1 MNHTAPRVKF
11 GSCIF
16 VPTGFGAAARAYMH
30 AMHAAGVELTICN
43 ISRYQEIYVPDDLA
57 LALLDR
63 PLDAQMILWHTEPN
77 AMTSEQ
83 TPLPNTIVQST
94 WEADALP
101 AHYLSALERVRE
113 IWVPSSFNAEVFR
126 RQLNVPVY
134 QIPHPIP
141 LQYQQ
146 AESVEELNEGL
157 NLKPS
162 DFVVLAIATW
172 QERKNLDGIIEAF
185 LRAFPDEPDA
195 ILVLKTRF
203 SLTSPRQAG
212 SQITAA
218 IQRAGGNRCKGIE
231 SRVRVCEG
239 IWPEGKMHALMK
251 RADCYLSLH
260 RGEGWCYPLF
270 EAALSGVPII
280 ATGFSGP
287 MDYLNPRHHH
297 LVRYNLV
304 TPRERIIFKFML
316 FDETMRWADPDLSH
330 AAELLRW
337 NYENREAAR
346 QMAQQGIGDLHQRYS
361 LQTVGKL
368 ARERIRKFIAEN

>member
-1 MNHTAPRVKF
+1 
-11 GSCIF
+11 
-16 VPTGFGAAARAYMH
+16 
-30 AMHAAGVELTICN
+30 
-43 ISRYQEIYVPDDLA
+43 
-57 LALLDR
+57 
-63 PLDAQMILWHTEPN
+63 MILWHTEPN

-203 SLTSPRQAG
+203 SLTSPRRRQPLQGDRKPRPGLRRNLAG
-212 SQITAA
+212 RQDACADEAGRLLPLAA
-218 IQRAGGNRCKGIE
+218 
-231 SRVRVCEG
+231 SRRRLVLS
-239 IWPEGKMHALMK
+239 AL
-251 RADCYLSLH
+251 
-260 RGEGWCYPLF
+260 
-270 EAALSGVPII
+270 
-280 ATGFSGP
+280 
-287 MDYLNPRHHH
+287 
-297 LVRYNLV
+297 
-304 TPRERIIFKFML
+304 
-316 FDETMRWADPDLSH
+316 
-330 AAELLRW
+330 
-337 NYENREAAR
+337 
-346 QMAQQGIGDLHQRYS
+346 
-361 LQTVGKL
+361 
-368 ARERIRKFIAEN
+368 